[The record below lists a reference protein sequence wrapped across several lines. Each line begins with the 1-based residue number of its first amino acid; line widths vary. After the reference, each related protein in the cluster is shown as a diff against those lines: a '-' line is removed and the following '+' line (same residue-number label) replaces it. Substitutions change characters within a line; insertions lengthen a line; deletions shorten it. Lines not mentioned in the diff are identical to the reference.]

1 MLQHNCQSQLSSL
14 QLQLKLT
21 FSFISKFSPPP
32 PHPALLG
39 KSSRLKCRP
48 VPGKPTFQLQ
58 SQLAQQSAPA
68 SWQLASSQQ
77 VASLSYFIPPLPP
90 RPCQYSLSC
99 ASPKL
104 PALSKCQLAVLSLAQ
119 LSPSLFDIL
128 LTVIITVF
136 YDNIEERTC
145 AGWSGGW
152 VLHTT
157 QVQVTMGIKTA
168 VMAKEN
174 IADIVQSPTSILIK
188 SCFVYI
194 HLSILLKY
202 VQLLR
207 LRGACKKN
215 YESLDICPNWVYPTY
230 LVPQYGQK

>member
-1 MLQHNCQSQLSSL
+1 M
-14 QLQLKLT
+14 
-21 FSFISKFSPPP
+21 
-32 PHPALLG
+32 
-39 KSSRLKCRP
+39 
-48 VPGKPTFQLQ
+48 
-58 SQLAQQSAPA
+58 
-68 SWQLASSQQ
+68 
-77 VASLSYFIPPLPP
+77 
-90 RPCQYSLSC
+90 
-99 ASPKL
+99 
-104 PALSKCQLAVLSLAQ
+104 LSLAQ
-119 LSPSLFDIL
+119 LSPSLFDML

-157 QVQVTMGIKTA
+157 QVQVTMGIKTT

-174 IADIVQSPTSILIK
+174 IADIVLSPTSILIK

-207 LRGACKKN
+207 LRGACKKKLRKFGHMSKLGLP
-215 YESLDICPNWVYPTY
+215 YLPCSLVWIKISLDNCSA
-230 LVPQYGQK
+230 